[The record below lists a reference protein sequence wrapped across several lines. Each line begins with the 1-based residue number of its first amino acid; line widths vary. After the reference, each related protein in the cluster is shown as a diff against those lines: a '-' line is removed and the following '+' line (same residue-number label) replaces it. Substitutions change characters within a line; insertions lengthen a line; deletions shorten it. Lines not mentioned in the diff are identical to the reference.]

1 MINLTSTQI
10 IDYLPVIENYVNFNK
25 NNNYF
30 DKYINKCLKT
40 LTRLLLNDGI
50 DINNNLYDT
59 NEDLIEL
66 LLSFIVYSV
75 YLENSYRVEEDRYFI
90 EELKDTYNSNYNIF
104 KLKQKQVVSEI
115 NIGYLG

>member
-1 MINLTSTQI
+1 MTITSAQI
-10 IDYLPVIENYVNFNK
+10 IDYLPVIENYVNFQK

-30 DKYINKCLKT
+30 DKYIDKCSKT

-50 DINNNLYDT
+50 DINNNLFDT

-66 LLSFIVYSV
+66 LLSFIVYSI

-115 NIGYLG
+115 NVGYLG

>member
-1 MINLTSTQI
+1 MITITSTQI
-10 IDYLPVIENYVNFNK
+10 INYLPTIENYVNFSK

-30 DKYINKCLKT
+30 DKYIDKCLKT
-40 LTRLLLNDGI
+40 LTRLLLNDEI
-50 DINNNLYDT
+50 DINNNLFDT

-66 LLSFIVYSV
+66 VLSYIVYNV

-90 EELKDTYNSNYNIF
+90 EELKNIYNSNYNIF

>member
-1 MINLTSTQI
+1 MITITSTQI
-10 IDYLPVIENYVNFNK
+10 INYLPIIENYVNFGK

-50 DINNNLYDT
+50 DINNNLFDT

-90 EELKDTYNSNYNIF
+90 EELKDIYNSNYSVF
-104 KLKQKQVVSEI
+104 KLKQKQIVSDI